1 MWAGQ
6 GRGQQKWRL
15 GAGLWESQTFAVGK
29 GEKVCSLQTKS
40 MHGFVYILL
49 NPSFGKLLKIGM
61 TERSPEERASELS
74 AHTGVPGRFVVA
86 HEEFVEDCVLAEQKI
101 HQALDSSRS
110 NPDREFFEIKL
121 KDAIRIVE
129 SVAKEVNARFPS
141 SKEGAVRRYAPVQ
154 SRPGYP
160 DRFLAQRIEMWCES
174 CKEEFFVT
182 MLPKE
187 THSFC
192 PYCSKLSYPK

>member
-1 MWAGQ
+1 
-6 GRGQQKWRL
+6 
-15 GAGLWESQTFAVGK
+15 
-29 GEKVCSLQTKS
+29 

-74 AHTGVPGRFVVA
+74 AHTGVPGRFIVA
-86 HEEFVEDCVLAEQKI
+86 YEEFVEDCGLAEQKI
-101 HQALDSSRS
+101 HQALGSART
-110 NPDREFFEIKL
+110 NPGREFFEINL
-121 KDAIRIVE
+121 KDAIRVVATI
-129 SVAKEVNARFPS
+129 AKEVNAVCPP
-141 SKEGAVRRYAPVQ
+141 SKEGATRRCAPVQ

-160 DRFLAQRIEMWCES
+160 DRFLARRIEMWCQS
-174 CKEEFFVT
+174 CKEEFSVT

-192 PYCSKLSYPK
+192 PYCGECSYPR